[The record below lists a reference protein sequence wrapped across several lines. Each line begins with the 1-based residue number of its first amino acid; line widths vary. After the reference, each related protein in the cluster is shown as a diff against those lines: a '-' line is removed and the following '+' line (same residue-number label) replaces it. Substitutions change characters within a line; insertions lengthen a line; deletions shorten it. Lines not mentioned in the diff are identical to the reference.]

1 MSEIASKGLTGCDA
15 CRADLIVVSAVLVAN
30 RTSATSGR

>member
-1 MSEIASKGLTGCDA
+1 MSEIASKGLTGFVA
-15 CRADLIVVSAVLVAN
+15 CRADLIVVRAVLVEN